1 MWTPAPLRRALVF
14 SPELTSA
21 RARVQ
26 AEAWGPMGVTA
37 NNIAPGYFETE
48 LTAPVFA
55 DTERAAKLAATTALG
70 RNGDLDDLVGLAV
83 FLCSK
88 ASDYITGQTI
98 YCDGGFTA
106 MGLARPAKR

>member
-1 MWTPAPLRRALVF
+1 
-14 SPELTSA
+14 
-21 RARVQ
+21 
-26 AEAWGPMGVTA
+26 MGVTA